1 MLTSDEKWV
10 LYETPKRSRH
20 WLSPRDAV
28 PHTGRPPMH
37 PRKIMLCAWWTGR
50 RVVHYELLPT
60 GQTVTGDLYSQQLEH
75 VQQALPQKESA
86 LVNRKGVLFLHDNA
100 RLHVARVVRDTI

>member
-1 MLTSDEKWV
+1 
-10 LYETPKRSRH
+10 
-20 WLSPRDAV
+20 
-28 PHTGRPPMH
+28 MH

-60 GQTVTGDLYSQQLEH
+60 GQTVTGDLYSQQLER
-75 VQQALPQKESA
+75 VQQALSQKDSA

-100 RLHVARVVRDTI
+100 RTHVARVVRDTI